1 MNQIPDSPV
10 YEKNVFEFLTVAND
24 FCLAMKE
31 VEKTARLKLIDY
43 IRKVG
48 PLLYLKACLLP
59 DVEVSNP
66 DVNERFVT
74 EEEWEA
80 LFNLLRN
87 KFKKDDEFWF
97 IDPYNPKE
105 IVKGSLA
112 EHMSDVYQD
121 LQDFLLLYQ
130 KSSLAA
136 KENAVSEISRLFK
149 IRWGVSLIN
158 ALNQFHYIA
167 NKNSMEPLES
177 TEPSFF

>member
-1 MNQIPDSPV
+1 MTQIPDSPV

-31 VEKTARLKLIDY
+31 VEKTPKLKLIDY
-43 IRKVG
+43 FRKVG

-59 DVEVSNP
+59 DVDVSNP
-66 DVNERFVT
+66 DANERFVT

-87 KFKKDDEFWF
+87 KFDKDDEFWF
-97 IDPYNPKE
+97 VDPEIPKD
-105 IVKGSLA
+105 IIKGSLA
-112 EHMSDVYQD
+112 EHLTDIYQD

-136 KENAVSEISRLFK
+136 KENAVSEISRLFNA
-149 IRWGVSLIN
+149 RWGAAMLNS
-158 ALNQFHYIA
+158 LNQFHFIA
-167 NKNSMEPLES
+167 INNIHKPLEN